1 MAPSAGKA
9 YDIFNRFQAAVDK
22 YIGLRVR
29 FLGTIC
35 RDQAIATSV
44 ARQYPVALG
53 SPSTPACQDFNL
65 LADNINKTYK
75 AGLIQLLRFSRYW
88 KQRMAKAAQTSSTET
103 KTESLEPR
111 KVPALSPQAS
121 AESVWQCASIQ
132 LKQLIEL
139 GSIRHEQ
146 IVKLISELTTLTNS
160 QNEKIKLLSTFKN
173 PKTVQP
179 TNLNTVFPSESSLT
193 SPHPKVPIDNVQGQ
207 RAITLKHQYDES
219 TFGSQELLL
228 KNLRAATSRG
238 GAPLLALLESA
249 RSHKTPE

>member
-1 MAPSAGKA
+1 
-9 YDIFNRFQAAVDK
+9 
-22 YIGLRVR
+22 
-29 FLGTIC
+29 
-35 RDQAIATSV
+35 
-44 ARQYPVALG
+44 
-53 SPSTPACQDFNL
+53 
-65 LADNINKTYK
+65 
-75 AGLIQLLRFSRYW
+75 
-88 KQRMAKAAQTSSTET
+88 MAKAAQTSSTET